1 MAEDEEGEKCVWVY
15 ERNWLSLR
23 KGRERESEGR
33 LLDGRL
39 LEAVEVDIADGDG
52 SGMFSMGR
60 EREGEGKS
68 DQEREERRERERKG
82 VI

>member
-39 LEAVEVDIADGDG
+39 LEAVEVDIADG
-52 SGMFSMGR
+52 SGMFSIG
-60 EREGEGKS
+60 REGEGKS
-68 DQEREERRERERKG
+68 DQEKEERRERERKG

>member
-1 MAEDEEGEKCVWVY
+1 MVEDEEGEKCVWVY

-39 LEAVEVDIADGDG
+39 LEAVEVDIADG
-52 SGMFSMGR
+52 SGMFSMG
-60 EREGEGKS
+60 GEGKS
-68 DQEREERRERERKG
+68 DQERREKRENEREWFKKKD
-82 VI
+82 